1 MDRRTTQD
9 SIIRTMMKIVE
20 NKRLQDG
27 DETSV
32 RIGRSG
38 SKIKGFKEWLRTRV
52 SFHNYINN
60 RYTR

>member
-9 SIIRTMMKIVE
+9 RIVGTMRKIVE
-20 NKRLQDG
+20 NKRLQVD
-27 DETSV
+27 DETSANS
-32 RIGRSG
+32 GRSG
-38 SKIKGFKEWLRTRV
+38 PRIKNFKEWLRTRV